1 VNSDRAEITFFRAS
15 SRRCTAVL
23 TVSPPARRG
32 ETFMFS
38 TWTSSPAA
46 ARELGE
52 THHHF
57 VTLGFSEGLRMCGR
71 RDAHKPD

>member
-1 VNSDRAEITFFRAS
+1 MNWDRAEITFFRAS

-38 TWTSSPAA
+38 TSTSSPAA
-46 ARELGE
+46 ARE
-52 THHHF
+52 
-57 VTLGFSEGLRMCGR
+57 SPR
-71 RDAHKPD
+71 

>member
-1 VNSDRAEITFFRAS
+1 MNSDRAEITFFRAS

-32 ETFMFS
+32 GLDVDKQPRS
-38 TWTSSPAA
+38 CS
-46 ARELGE
+46 RELGE

-57 VTLGFSEGLRMCGR
+57 LTLGFSEGLRMCGH